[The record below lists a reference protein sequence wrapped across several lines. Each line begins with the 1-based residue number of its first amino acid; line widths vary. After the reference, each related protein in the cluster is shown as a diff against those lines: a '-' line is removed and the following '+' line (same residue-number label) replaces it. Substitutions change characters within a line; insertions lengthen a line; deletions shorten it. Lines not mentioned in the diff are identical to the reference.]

1 MREGFYKVDYAGV
14 WGLGFAVLV
23 FDSGVVVG
31 ADAMGGTYDG
41 TYEWNPATSQLHVQV
56 QVKIPAGVTVV
67 QGQIAPEGGLTF
79 TASCSF
85 SREARNDVV
94 QATTELGPVEV
105 AIDLLRTFQVTR
117 NVG

>member
-1 MREGFYKVDYAGV
+1 MSQSCWQRG
-14 WGLGFAVLV
+14 
-23 FDSGVVVG
+23 
-31 ADAMGGTYDG
+31 DG

-56 QVKIPAGVTVV
+56 QVKIPAGVTIV

-105 AIDLLRTFQVTR
+105 AIDLLRTF
-117 NVG
+117 